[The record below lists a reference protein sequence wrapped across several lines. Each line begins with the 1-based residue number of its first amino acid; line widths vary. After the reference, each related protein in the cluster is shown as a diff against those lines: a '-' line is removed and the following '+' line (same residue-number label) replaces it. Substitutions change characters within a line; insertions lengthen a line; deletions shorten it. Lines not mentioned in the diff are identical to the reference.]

1 MYGIWRFEAET
12 KGDLIKNFQ
21 ELLITSSFKE
31 YEFKSKIVYQLF
43 KYYLEIFNYLNPLFY
58 INWLPNRIRPY

>member
-1 MYGIWRFEAET
+1 MILKIGNWRSAKHYIIYTNKKDNILRFEAET

-43 KYYLEIFNYLNPLFY
+43 
-58 INWLPNRIRPY
+58 